1 MNEQLITTGA
11 TISAGTT
18 AIVYLWRQVQAA
30 AKRCEDKLDL
40 CHAEHGKAQ
49 EELQIL
55 SVRVGRLEGQLAC
68 LNQDS
73 V

>member
-40 CHAEHGKAQ
+40 CHEEHGKAQ
-49 EELQIL
+49 DELQVL
-55 SVRVGRLEGQLAC
+55 SVRVGKLEGQLEV
-68 LNQDS
+68 LNAK
-73 V
+73 

>member
-30 AKRCEDKLDL
+30 STRCEAKLDL

-49 EELQIL
+49 DELQVL
-55 SVRVGRLEGQLAC
+55 SVRVGKLEGQLDILKA
-68 LNQDS
+68 D
-73 V
+73 